1 PGDPRTSRGT
11 HRRARLARIQHR
23 PRRAS
28 RPVGAPRAAPAG
40 RHGHTDFHRELRRGA
55 PGSAGARRGG
65 LGEEPTGRDRVP
77 DTAAAGEAVS
87 ARPVSARGPSM
98 RLLVLAVPLAPLA
111 AGCAS
116 TPPGPDPVQLKLN
129 DLDARIARIETNQ
142 VEAAQRMDEVQARMR
157 ELRGR
162 IEELEHNNEALAK
175 QQRDLYAD
183 LDKRLAAASAARSA
197 APGAAGD
204 GAATAGA
211 TTGGATA
218 GSGAG
223 AAPEGG
229 GTAPAMGAGGA
240 GAAAPGAA
248 APGAASSTEQAVY
261 AQAFDAL
268 KAGSYSVATTGFK
281 DFLASYPSSP
291 LAENA
296 QYWLGEAYYVNHD
309 YESAAGA
316 FRAVLKKWPD
326 SRKAPDA
333 LLKLGYT

>member
-1 PGDPRTSRGT
+1 
-11 HRRARLARIQHR
+11 
-23 PRRAS
+23 
-28 RPVGAPRAAPAG
+28 
-40 RHGHTDFHRELRRGA
+40 
-55 PGSAGARRGG
+55 
-65 LGEEPTGRDRVP
+65 
-77 DTAAAGEAVS
+77 
-87 ARPVSARGPSM
+87 M
-98 RLLVLAVPLAPLA
+98 RLIVLAVPLALLA

-116 TPPGPDPVQLKLN
+116 TPPEPDPVQLKLN
-129 DLDARIARIETNQ
+129 DLDARIARIEANQ
-142 VEAAQRMDEVQARMR
+142 VEAAQRIDEAQARMR

-183 LDKRLAAASAARSA
+183 LDKRLAAAGAARPA

-204 GAATAGA
+204 GAAT
-211 TTGGATA
+211 GGATA
-218 GSGAG
+218 GGGAG

-229 GTAPAMGAGGA
+229 SAAPATDSGAA
-240 GAAAPGAA
+240 GAAAPE
-248 APGAASSTEQAVY
+248 AASSTEQAVY
-261 AQAFDAL
+261 TQAFDAL
-268 KAGSYSVATTGFK
+268 KAGSYSVAITGFK

-291 LAENA
+291 LAGNA

-333 LLKLGYT
+333 LLKLGYTQDAQKQYPAARATLTEVLRKYPGSASAKLAAERLRRLSGPGSQ